1 MHKWR
6 LGLLMVLALT
16 FTQQALAN
24 ITHVSINQRLFDVGK
39 LPLLK
44 MNIVSNIKDSKRFQF
59 LLQQQS
65 GSERLMVNR
74 INDYML
80 LVQGVEEV
88 TDADALLLVQEY
100 RDNYWYDVARLP
112 LFAAD
117 VPAGKPPQGIKLSL
131 YKQRQA
137 DTQAPAPQSQA
148 VVTDATSAK
157 AAQAVAVNTLLAPA
171 LPVEQLT
178 AQSANPDAAQTDSQ
192 NAPRQASANPNNT
205 QASAVAVELATD
217 DGNGQCLLDYHGKQT
232 LWRLANRYAN
242 AWQTNVYAAA
252 LGILDAN
259 PKAFYHGN
267 PSALRADAQLRCP
280 TRDVLAQYAD
290 KAAAE
295 KKFDSLL

>member
-1 MHKWR
+1 MHTWR
-6 LGLLMVLALT
+6 LGLIGLLALVISSP
-16 FTQQALAN
+16 ALAN

-44 MNIVSNIKDSKRFQF
+44 INIVSNIKDSKRFQF
-59 LLQQQS
+59 LLQQQT

-74 INDYML
+74 INDFML

-88 TDADALLLVQEY
+88 TDNQATLLVQEY

-117 VPAGKPPQGIKLSL
+117 VPAGVPPEGIKLAM
-131 YKQRQA
+131 YKKP
-137 DTQAPAPQSQA
+137 QAPTSVQSVQPSPVA
-148 VVTDATSAK
+148 ESTAAEAASSQTVETSK
-157 AAQAVAVNTLLAPA
+157 LLAEP
-171 LPVEQLT
+171 LKPEQIAT
-178 AQSANPDAAQTDSQ
+178 QT
-192 NAPRQASANPNNT
+192 ANPN
-205 QASAVAVELATD
+205 LANNSTA
-217 DGNGQCLLDYHGKQT
+217 NEQCVLDYNGKQT
-232 LWRLANRYAN
+232 LWRLAKRYAK

-252 LGILDAN
+252 LGILDSN

-267 PSALRADAQLRCP
+267 PSSLRADAKLRCP
-280 TRDVLAQYAD
+280 SAEVLAQYGD